1 MGGLG
6 AVPETHRGGDIMAL
20 YSSSGGS
27 DGERAVDSLRLTDSE
42 WLAYVAELDRE
53 SARHIDASTERRHER
68 VAYRNV
74 VHLLA
79 TLHNQDGRTQKF
91 MVRTHDLS
99 ESGMGF
105 LHGSFIYPQS
115 RIQLVLHH
123 RMHGQSYH
131 DGIVR
136 RCEHFKRHIHRI
148 GVEFDKPITLED
160 YLLAAKTG

>member
-1 MGGLG
+1 
-6 AVPETHRGGDIMAL
+6 MAL
-20 YSSSGGS
+20 YGSGGS
-27 DGERAVDSLRLTDSE
+27 DSEAVDTLRLTDSE

-53 SARHIDASTERRHER
+53 SSRHLSADTDRRHER

-79 TLHNQDGRTQKF
+79 TLKNQDGRVQKF

-123 RMHGQSYH
+123 RVHGQNYH
-131 DGIVR
+131 DGVVR
-136 RCEHFKRHIHRI
+136 RCEHFKRHIHRV
-148 GVEFDKPITLED
+148 GVEFDKSINLED
-160 YLLAAKTG
+160 YLLATKAG